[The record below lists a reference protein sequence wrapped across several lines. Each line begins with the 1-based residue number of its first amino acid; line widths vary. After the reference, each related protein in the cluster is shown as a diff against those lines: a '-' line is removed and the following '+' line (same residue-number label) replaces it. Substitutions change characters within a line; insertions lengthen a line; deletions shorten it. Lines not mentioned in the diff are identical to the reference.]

1 MRAKECLAVSNKV
14 HAMRGDVDIELAM
27 TSEIQHRE
35 EIGAELRDM
44 EDTIELL
51 YIML

>member
-14 HAMRGDVDIELAM
+14 HAMGGDVDIELAG